1 MIAVLG
7 AIVAAAFAVHYVL
20 VSWAGGQLV
29 FAAAGVVAAVLAVR
43 VGWWFAFPGRRLP
56 RNRVRAMRIRVRLG
70 LRPGP
75 GHATGVECWWRWGRF
90 AAFRRSGRARR
101 SLPAWRRYWR
111 PSEHSFL
118 AGRAYRAHRQLVPS
132 EEHAVVMAPPRARKT
147 GWVAKVILNWPG
159 PVVATSTKCDLFALT
174 SGIRSLVGPVHV
186 FNPQAIGGVLSTFRW
201 NPIRGCE
208 VVSVAI
214 RRADAF
220 AHAVSQKGVEDAT
233 FWAGKASDYLRA
245 YFHAAALAGGDM
257 RLVTSWVLS
266 HDTAGAEEVLR
277 RHGSDEWAAQL
288 AQLRGQAAKTAETIR
303 MTMSRALAFMG
314 DPALAASVLPSQ
326 GHGLDIGEFLAADG
340 TLYLVAEA
348 ADAGGEAPVAP
359 LFACMAAE
367 IRHIAAL
374 AGSVQPGGRL
384 DPPLLMGLD
393 EATQICPCPI
403 PSWLADSGGKGIT
416 IITVCHGE
424 AQLADRWG
432 EHGKQT
438 ILDTSGVKI
447 WLPGITA
454 TATLEAASKLAGD
467 TAYTEHGQEHAT
479 RHPIMTGAMVRQ
491 LPAGYALVI
500 RGGLSPVI
508 MRIPVAWQD
517 LRYLLARLRGRAV
530 AEIHAAPP
538 VDATIPVA
546 DAMVAAGPWPPGEG
560 FRPAPVSPGAP
571 HPWNKTSTARRANGN
586 GHDGNGHAGEARDG
600 R

>member
-1 MIAVLG
+1 MIAVVA
-7 AIVAAAFAVHYVL
+7 AIVAAAFALHYVL
-20 VSWAGGQLV
+20 AFWAGGQL
-29 FAAAGVVAAVLAVR
+29 ACAVAAVVVTVLALR
-43 VGWWFAFPGRRLP
+43 VGCWFAVPGRRLP
-56 RNRVRAMRIRVRLG
+56 RNRVRVMRIRVRLG
-70 LRPGP
+70 LQPGL
-75 GHATGVECWWRWGRF
+75 GHATGFECWWRWGRF
-90 AAFRRSGRARR
+90 AAFRRSARARR
-101 SLPAWRRYWR
+101 SLPAWRRYWC

-118 AGRAYRAHRQLVPS
+118 VGRAYRTHRQLAPS
-132 EEHAVVMAPPRARKT
+132 EEHALVMAPPRTRKT
-147 GWVAKVILNWPG
+147 GWLAKVILHWPG

-174 SGIRSLVGPVHV
+174 SGIRSLAGPVHV

-245 YFHAAALAGGDM
+245 FFHAAALAGGDM
-257 RLVTSWVLS
+257 RLVTGWVLS
-266 HDTAGAEEVLR
+266 HDTAGAEEILR
-277 RHGSDEWAAQL
+277 RHGNDEWAAHL

-314 DPALAASVLPSQ
+314 DPVLAASVLPTGGQ
-326 GHGLDIGEFLAADG
+326 GLDIGEFLAANG

-359 LFACMAAE
+359 LFACLAAE
-367 IRHIAAL
+367 IRYIAAL

-467 TAYTEHGQEHAT
+467 TAYTERGQEHAT
-479 RHPIMTGAMVRQ
+479 RHPIMTDAMVRQ

-500 RGGLSPVI
+500 RGGMSPVI
-508 MRIPVAWQD
+508 VRIPVAWQD
-517 LRYLLARLRGRAV
+517 LRYLLARLRGGAV
-530 AEIHAAPP
+530 AEVHAAPP
-538 VDATIPVA
+538 VDAAIPAA
-546 DAMVAAGPWPPGEG
+546 DVVVPADPWPLDDS
-560 FRPAPVSPGAP
+560 FRPAPMSPGAP
-571 HPWNKTSTARRANGN
+571 HPWNKAPTARRTNGN
-586 GHDGNGHAGEARDG
+586 GHTGGARDG